1 MTAAG
6 ELTKD
11 VLEAALPGRDIH
23 FYPIVVSTE
32 ADAMARCRTGAA
44 AGTLVVAEH
53 QISARSR
60 PRRPWLDAPGS
71 LSVSLVLRPRVAPI
85 RAGILYLVAA
95 AAVAQIGSPER
106 QLEWPDEA
114 YDGDQISAR
123 VSVHV
128 ESTVRGVEWALI
140 NVMLVAPQ
148 APREE
153 QLARLVD
160 AIEATSLLAPELVVA
175 NWLPRCRTI
184 GRSVKAV
191 LYPVGAGRIVE
202 GRAVGAGPNGSLLID
217 VDGARQV
224 LIAPDRLAS
233 IELTDR

>member
-1 MTAAG
+1 VTAG
-6 ELTKD
+6 ELTKE

-23 FYPIVVSTE
+23 FYPTVVSTE

-44 AGTLVVAEH
+44 PGTLVVAEH

-60 PRRPWLDAPGS
+60 PRRPWFEAPRS
-71 LSVSLVLRPRVAPI
+71 LSFSLVMRPLIAPI
-85 RAGILYLVAA
+85 RAGILYLVAT
-95 AAVAQIGSPER
+95 AAVAQIGSPEL

-114 YDGDQISAR
+114 YDGDQIAAR

-140 NVMLVAPQ
+140 NVMLIAPLG
-148 APREE
+148 PREE

-160 AIEATSLLAPELVVA
+160 AIEATSGLPPELLLAD
-175 NWLPRCRTI
+175 WLPRCRTI
-184 GRSVKAV
+184 GRRVKAV

-202 GRAVGAGPNGSLLID
+202 GRAVGARSNGSLLID
-217 VDGARQV
+217 VGAERHV
-224 LIAPDRLAS
+224 PIAPDRIAS
-233 IELTDR
+233 IEIIDR